1 MDEQKLFEQAD
12 YLIKLSQ
19 QLKLATT
26 QLSTLELL
34 RAKKDIEAITYYLNE
49 GILSTLYE
57 IIENVRMEMVEVS
70 SALLPEEEEQ

>member
-1 MDEQKLFEQAD
+1 MNEQKLFEQAD

-34 RAKKDIEAITYYLNE
+34 RVQKDIEAVNYYLND

>member
-19 QLKLATT
+19 NLKLTTT

-34 RAKKDIEAITYYLNE
+34 RVQKDIEAVNYYLND

-57 IIENVRMEMVEVS
+57 IIENVRLEIVEVS
-70 SALLPEEEEQ
+70 SVILPEEEEQ

>member
-1 MDEQKLFEQAD
+1 MNEQKLFEQAD

-19 QLKLATT
+19 NLKLTTT

-34 RAKKDIEAITYYLNE
+34 RVQKDIEAVNYYLND

-57 IIENVRMEMVEVS
+57 IIENVRLEIVEVS
-70 SALLPEEEEQ
+70 SVILPEEEEQ